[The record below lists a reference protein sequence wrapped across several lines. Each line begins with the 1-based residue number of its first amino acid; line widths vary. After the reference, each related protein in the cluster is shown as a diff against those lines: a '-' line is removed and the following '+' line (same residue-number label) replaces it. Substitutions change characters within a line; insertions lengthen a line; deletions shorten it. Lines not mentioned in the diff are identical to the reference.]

1 MSGSDEISKTT
12 GRLYLVPTP
21 IGNLA
26 DITLRAVEM
35 LKNADVVCAEDT
47 RRARILFERYDI
59 GCKPYSY
66 RDRNAARMAEKIVDW
81 VRGGKTV
88 AIISDAGTPGISD
101 PGYRAAKAVI
111 DADLPLEVLPGP
123 TAIAPA
129 LVLSGLGVDRF
140 AFEGFLPV
148 KKGRRSRLRELALE
162 PRTMIL
168 YEGPRRLV
176 STLSDLL
183 EYLGGDRLA
192 AVARELTK
200 IHEEVIRNPLCQLQ
214 QYFSAKPPKGEIVIV
229 VEGIVAYTKRIKKRI
244 E

>member
-1 MSGSDEISKTT
+1 MSGSDKTSKTT

-21 IGNLA
+21 IGNLT
-26 DITLRAVEM
+26 DITLRAVET
-35 LKNADVVCAEDT
+35 LKNADIVCAEDT

-59 GCKPYSY
+59 RCKPYSY
-66 RDRNAARMAEKIVDW
+66 RDQNAARMAAKIVDW
-81 VRGGKTV
+81 VRDGRTV

-140 AFEGFLPV
+140 AFEGYLPV
-148 KKGRRSRLRELALE
+148 KKGKQTRLRELALE

-168 YEGPRRLV
+168 YEAPHRLV
-176 STLSDLL
+176 ATLSDLN

-200 IHEEVIRNPLCQLQ
+200 IHEEIIRRPLCQLHQ
-214 QYFSAKPPKGEIVIV
+214 HFSTSPPKGEIVIV
-229 VEGIVAYTKRIKKRI
+229 VEGLVAYTKRIKKKI